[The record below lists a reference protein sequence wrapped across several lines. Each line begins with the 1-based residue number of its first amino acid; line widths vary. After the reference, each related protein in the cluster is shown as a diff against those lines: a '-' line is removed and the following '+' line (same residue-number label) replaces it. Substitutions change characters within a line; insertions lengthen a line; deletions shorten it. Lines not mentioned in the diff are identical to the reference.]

1 FQLQLAVKVQVL
13 QKSRVATYTF
23 HLEPL
28 SVERIDVLES
38 KLRDL
43 QDEVAILRS
52 KGTEAS
58 SLQNSTIQ
66 KLEEGMKKVLKDAA
80 GRDIVILQL
89 KEEVKAI
96 HLAQESSTTKTQG
109 DLICWRNSGFV
120 FGLNPIV
127 TSLDGIVRVESTGT
141 YQVAVVVNHQ
151 AAGHNMSLQMM
162 KGSDCIQSA
171 YCGYAQGHLGSTT
184 LTCTAHLDK
193 NEQLAVKCPA
203 SLVETSYLTLIR
215 LGK

>member
-1 FQLQLAVKVQVL
+1 MAFSVTASGQGPSATKITSGDLHVSPRTSFCGAYRRPGVETSRPAGRGSNPSLQ
-13 QKSRVATYTF
+13 RY
-23 HLEPL
+23 
-28 SVERIDVLES
+28 
-38 KLRDL
+38 
-43 QDEVAILRS
+43 RS
-52 KGTEAS
+52 FIP
-58 SLQNSTIQ
+58 QNSTIQ

-96 HLAQESSTTKTQG
+96 HLPKKARNYKTQG

-184 LTCTAHLDK
+184 LTCTAHLAK
-193 NEQLAVKCPA
+193 TNSWLSSAPHPSWKLA
-203 SLVETSYLTLIR
+203 T
-215 LGK
+215 

>member
-1 FQLQLAVKVQVL
+1 
-13 QKSRVATYTF
+13 
-23 HLEPL
+23 
-28 SVERIDVLES
+28 
-38 KLRDL
+38 
-43 QDEVAILRS
+43 
-52 KGTEAS
+52 
-58 SLQNSTIQ
+58 
-66 KLEEGMKKVLKDAA
+66 MKKVLKDAA

-96 HLAQESSTTKTQG
+96 HLAQESSVIIPLQATTKTQG